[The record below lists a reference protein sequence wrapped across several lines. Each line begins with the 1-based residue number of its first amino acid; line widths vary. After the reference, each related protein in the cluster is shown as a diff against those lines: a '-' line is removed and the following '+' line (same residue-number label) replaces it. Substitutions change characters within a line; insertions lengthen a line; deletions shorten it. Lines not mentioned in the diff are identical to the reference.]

1 MKYFKGFFIAMFTAM
16 LLSSCSNIKV
26 LASWKADNASDI
38 RDNNLLVIARTAN
51 NEARVAFENE
61 IAEALRLKGMKATPS
76 LEVLPEN
83 IDLFKKPTEEG
94 KAAFRDFLE
103 SQGFDGIILSS
114 VKSKE
119 ETSKAYTDGGYY
131 AGASVP
137 FYPQFYTGFYTYYY
151 HPMSYASSGVYVE
164 PSLTTYSYQSY
175 VLETVAYDFTKN
187 EGDRLVAV
195 VTSVIDNPQDMS
207 RNAEMYT
214 KKITKALK

>member
-1 MKYFKGFFIAMFTAM
+1 MKYFKGIFIVMFTS
-16 LLSSCSNIKV
+16 LILSSCSNIKV

-51 NEARVAFENE
+51 EEARVAFENE
-61 IAEALRLKGMKATPS
+61 IVKSLKLKGINATPS

-94 KAAFRDFLE
+94 KDAFRDFLA

-114 VKSKE
+114 IKSKD
-119 ETSKAYTDGGYY
+119 ETSKTYKDGGYY

-187 EGDRLVAV
+187 EGERLIAV
-195 VTSVIDNPQDMS
+195 VTSIIENPQDMS
-207 RNAEMYT
+207 RNAELYT